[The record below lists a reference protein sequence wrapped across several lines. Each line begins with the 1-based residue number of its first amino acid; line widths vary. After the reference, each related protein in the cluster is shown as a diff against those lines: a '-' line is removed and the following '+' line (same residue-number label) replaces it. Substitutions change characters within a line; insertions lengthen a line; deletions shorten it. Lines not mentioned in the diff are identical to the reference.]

1 MPTIAVYAD
10 WDGLPA
16 PLRLGVLHAQRGAGR
31 EIFEF
36 EFDAAAL
43 AHPIAANLQLDPRL
57 GRFEGRQYPPQG
69 NETFGVFAD
78 ASPDRW
84 GRMLMRRPAEGYRG
98 RPKRPFVDH
107 QVSQRAR

>member
-43 AHPIAANLQLDPRL
+43 AHSMAATLQIDPRL
-57 GRFEGRQYPPQG
+57 GLFEGRQ
-69 NETFGVFAD
+69 
-78 ASPDRW
+78 
-84 GRMLMRRPAEGYRG
+84 
-98 RPKRPFVDH
+98 K
-107 QVSQRAR
+107 